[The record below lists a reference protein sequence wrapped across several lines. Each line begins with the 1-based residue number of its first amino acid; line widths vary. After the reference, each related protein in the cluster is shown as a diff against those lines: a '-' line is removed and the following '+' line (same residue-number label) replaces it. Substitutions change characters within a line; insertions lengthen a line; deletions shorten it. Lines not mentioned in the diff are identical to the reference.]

1 MEAFIV
7 LLAIVL
13 IVGFFLQLIGL
24 IFYFSALKNKIEANK
39 EVALKYLVV
48 GTVLILVTG
57 LVCGVGINIG

>member
-24 IFYFSALKNKIEANK
+24 IYYFSALKNKIEANK
-39 EVALKYLVV
+39 ELALKYLVV

>member
-1 MEAFIV
+1 MGAFFT

-39 EVALKYLVV
+39 ELALKYLVV

>member
-1 MEAFIV
+1 MGAFFI

-13 IVGFFLQLIGL
+13 IIGFFLQLIGL
-24 IFYFSALKNKIEANK
+24 IYYFSALKNKIEANK
-39 EVALKYLVV
+39 ELALKYLVV

>member
-7 LLAIVL
+7 LLAIIL

-24 IFYFSALKNKIEANK
+24 IYYFSALKNKIEANK
-39 EVALKYLVV
+39 ELALKYLVV

-57 LVCGVGINIG
+57 LVCGIGISV